1 VDAIALRSIERMLA
15 ILSGALAI
23 YLGFRLF
30 LAIPERKESEG
41 KVLLPGGI
49 SIYLT
54 RIGPGAFFALFG
66 AIIVSI
72 SLRQAITYQESPK
85 LPVETSSS
93 VSRSY
98 TGWGSSHSVDQSP
111 DVSLFQVS
119 SDIQSLNTLPTRL
132 RHDLSAEERT
142 DVALMVPRLKLALLE
157 SAWNADWGNFSDF
170 REWVLHGA
178 AEPAP
183 KALAIPAN
191 LYLRGDMPK

>member
-1 VDAIALRSIERMLA
+1 MDAIALRSIERMLA

-72 SLRQAITYQESPK
+72 SLRQAITYQEGPK
-85 LPVETSSS
+85 LPIETSAS

-98 TGWGSSHSVDQSP
+98 TGWGSSHSSERSS

-119 SDIQSLNTLPTRL
+119 SDIRSLNTLPTRL

-142 DVALMVPRLKLALLE
+142 DAVVMVRRLKLALVE
-157 SAWNADWGNFSDF
+157 SAWTSDWGNFSDF
-170 REWVLHGA
+170 REWVLNGA
-178 AEPAP
+178 TEPAP
-183 KALAIPAN
+183 KALTIPAN
-191 LYLRGDMPK
+191 LYLRGEMPK